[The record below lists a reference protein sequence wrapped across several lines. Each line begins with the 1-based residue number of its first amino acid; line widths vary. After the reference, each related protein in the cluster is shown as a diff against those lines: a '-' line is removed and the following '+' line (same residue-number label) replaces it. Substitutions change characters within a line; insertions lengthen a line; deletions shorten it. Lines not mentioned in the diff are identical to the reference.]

1 MLIFYAEGEV
11 KQKHGY
17 IWANYPLGL
26 NCDDLIMALALAV
39 RPMYSP
45 HIECVWYC
53 GNCCGC
59 SLKKVVFIKSIFS

>member
-1 MLIFYAEGEV
+1 MLIFYAKGEV

-39 RPMYSP
+39 RL
-45 HIECVWYC
+45 H
-53 GNCCGC
+53 
-59 SLKKVVFIKSIFS
+59 VFTTHTVCLVLR